1 MVNIK
6 IPPSLFSKRLGGPI
20 RVRRCIIKSSST
32 MSLLVKWIKKC
43 NSGLA
48 ALQRGF
54 LFFTMGLL
62 TIAMFTE
69 IVSRYVFH
77 NSFFGL
83 EHFIGFASMWVYFIG
98 SAYGSYERSHVKAE
112 LIRTIVRS
120 KRTYNIIRA
129 VSAAISTTV
138 SCIFV
143 IWSYEFCMESI
154 AMKETTWTYHV
165 PMVYFQSSLFVGGIL
180 MVAYFLWET
189 IDCAH
194 DAYRS

>member
-1 MVNIK
+1 
-6 IPPSLFSKRLGGPI
+6 
-20 RVRRCIIKSSST
+20 
-32 MSLLVKWIKKC
+32 MSLLVKWIKKF
-43 NSGLA
+43 NSCLA

-54 LFFTMGLL
+54 LFFTMALL
-62 TIAMFTE
+62 TSAMFIE
-69 IVSRYVFH
+69 IVSRYIFH

-83 EHFIGFASMWVYFIG
+83 EDFIGYFAMWVYFIG

-112 LIRTIVRS
+112 LIRTIIHS

-154 AMKETTWTYHV
+154 AMKETTLTPRV
-165 PMVYFQSSLFVGGIL
+165 PMVFFQSSLFVGGIL

-189 IDCAH
+189 IDFTH
-194 DAYRS
+194 EAYRS